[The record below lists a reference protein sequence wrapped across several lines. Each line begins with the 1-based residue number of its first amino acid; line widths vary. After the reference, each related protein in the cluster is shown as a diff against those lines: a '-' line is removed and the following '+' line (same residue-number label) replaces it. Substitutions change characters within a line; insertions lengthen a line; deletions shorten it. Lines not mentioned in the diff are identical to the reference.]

1 MDWVWALPELNLILV
16 RGRMEDLLP
25 IDNFNKLDWFQSKL
39 RKVATIMISKENR
52 GDSVEISPDLARSLY
67 KSKLARSGG
76 KLTRSGDIL
85 LDLVRS
91 RRK

>member
-1 MDWVWALPELNLILV
+1 
-16 RGRMEDLLP
+16 
-25 IDNFNKLDWFQSKL
+25 
-39 RKVATIMISKENR
+39 MISKENR
-52 GDSVEISPDLARSLY
+52 EDSVEISPDLARSLN

>member
-1 MDWVWALPELNLILV
+1 
-16 RGRMEDLLP
+16 
-25 IDNFNKLDWFQSKL
+25 
-39 RKVATIMISKENR
+39 MISKENR

-76 KLTRSGDIL
+76 KLTRSDDIL